1 MTNFERVKKERHTKI
16 ISKHREF
23 TNEKMDFMSNL
34 IKYQN
39 NRV

>member
-23 TNEKMDFMSNL
+23 TNEKNGL
-34 IKYQN
+34 HVQPN
-39 NRV
+39 